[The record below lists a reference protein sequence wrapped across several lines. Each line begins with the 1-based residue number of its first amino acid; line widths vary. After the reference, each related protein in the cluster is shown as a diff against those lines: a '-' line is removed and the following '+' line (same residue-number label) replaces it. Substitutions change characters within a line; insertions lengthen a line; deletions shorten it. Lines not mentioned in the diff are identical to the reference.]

1 MGGEKSFGRMP
12 NPQEDTGWVKLSAKK
27 MTVYEGQIEP
37 T

>member
-1 MGGEKSFGRMP
+1 MEGEKSFGRMP
-12 NPQEDTGWVKLSAKK
+12 NPLEEIAWVKLSAKK